1 MPNVEQIRA
10 QIALLKAKQ
19 DENQKA
25 LDALE
30 QEEKKILGRE
40 DSIRT
45 ISQIAAFKE
54 LFSQLKAREG
64 LLGQVWHDIP
74 AQALPREKLLANAFD
89 LSETETA
96 NAKVKGV
103 KAVSSL

>member
-10 QIALLKAKQ
+10 QIAEL
-19 DENQKA
+19 QKA
-25 LDALE
+25 LETAEAEERKAQGRSDAI
-30 QEEKKILGRE
+30 KA
-40 DSIRT
+40 

-64 LLGQVWHDIP
+64 VLGQVWHDIP

-96 NAKVKGV
+96 NAKVRGV

>member
-1 MPNVEQIRA
+1 MPNVDDIRA

-19 DENQKA
+19 AENQKA
-25 LDALE
+25 IDALE
-30 QEEKKILGRE
+30 QEEQKILGRE
-40 DSIRT
+40 GSLKT
-45 ISQIAAFKE
+45 IAQVAAFKE
-54 LFSQLKAREG
+54 LFSQLKTREG

-96 NAKVKGV
+96 NAKAKGV
-103 KAVSSL
+103 KAVASL